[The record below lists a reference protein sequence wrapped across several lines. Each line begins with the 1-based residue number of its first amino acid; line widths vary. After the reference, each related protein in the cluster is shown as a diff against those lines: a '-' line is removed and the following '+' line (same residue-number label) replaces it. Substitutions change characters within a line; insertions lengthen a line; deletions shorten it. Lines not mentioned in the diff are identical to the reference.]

1 MRSRSIVRP
10 AVPLLVVVTLAVAC
24 TGSTDRTAPASDA
37 AIPAS
42 PATAAAA
49 PSGAVL
55 PPAEAACAL
64 PPDELLR
71 VWRGSRLGSSGD
83 LQIVPAEPNYMGA
96 GFSHAGPWDY
106 VQEVPLFLYGPGYVR
121 AAGPLARPATLADIA
136 PTQAALL
143 GFGFRAADGS
153 ALGEALLPVA
163 ERSRPPKLI
172 VTLVWDG
179 GGRNVLDT
187 WPDAWPT
194 LEGLIPHGAWFEHAT
209 IGSSPSNTPPTH
221 ATIGTG
227 AFPYRH
233 GVIDTYQMV
242 DGEIQKP
249 LDTGPDVIRL
259 PTLADRYDVAMGNE
273 PVVGVVATLGAH
285 ASMLG
290 HGASWPGGDR
300 DIAVM
305 RELEDAET
313 GGAEGLR
320 WKLTTAMRPW
330 FTMPPYVNDVRG
342 IEDDVRAL
350 DRADGMLDGKWG
362 EHPFS
367 QLQDGFQ
374 SPARVPY
381 QTRILRAIVENEGF
395 GADNVPDL
403 LFVNIKAADS
413 IGHLY
418 SVNGE
423 EMGETVQALDA
434 SLGDIIAMFDELV
447 GRDEWVL
454 ILTADHGHQ
463 YDPSVSGAFQIG
475 IPALTAYLE
484 DRFGGTPDARIVTRA
499 RPTQL
504 WIDEDTL
511 AEKDLTLDDV
521 ATAVME
527 ATQAETAD
535 EGVVATDPDARV
547 FSAAFATASMG
558 SLPCLPEAARSGDA
572 AG

>member
-1 MRSRSIVRP
+1 MRSRPLVR
-10 AVPLLVVVTLAVAC
+10 ATASLLTVVTLAASC
-24 TGSTDRTAPASDA
+24 TGSGDRSAPPSDLPAASR
-37 AIPAS
+37 P
-42 PATAAAA
+42 PTAA
-49 PSGAVL
+49 PSGSVL
-55 PPAEAACAL
+55 GPADAACAL
-64 PPDELLR
+64 PTEQLLR
-71 VWRGSRLGSSGD
+71 VWRGSRLGASGN

-106 VQEVPLFLYGPGYVR
+106 VQEVPLFVYGPGHVR
-121 AAGPLARPATLADIA
+121 ATGRITRPATLADIA

-143 GFGFRAADGS
+143 GFGFRAPDGS
-153 ALGEALLPVA
+153 ALDEALLPPGARA
-163 ERSRPPKLI
+163 EPPKLV

-179 GGRNVLDT
+179 AGRNVLET

-194 LEGLIPHGAWFEHAT
+194 LEGLIPQGAWFEHAT

-233 GVIDTYQMV
+233 GVIDTYQLV

-305 RELEDAET
+305 RELEDAGT
-313 GGAEGLR
+313 GGAEGLS

-330 FTMPPYVNDVRG
+330 FTMPSYVNDVRG
-342 IEDDVRAL
+342 IEGDVREL
-350 DRADGMLDGKWG
+350 DRADGMLDGRWG

-381 QTRILRAIVENEGF
+381 QTRILREIVENEGF
-395 GADNVPDL
+395 GADDVPDL

-418 SVNGE
+418 SVNGA

-434 SLGDIIAMFDELV
+434 SLGEIVAMFDELV

-463 YDPSVSGAFQIG
+463 YDPAVSGAFQIG
-475 IPALTAYLE
+475 ISALAAYLE
-484 DRFGGTPDARIVTRA
+484 QRFDGASDAPIVTRA

-511 AEKDLTLDDV
+511 ATKGLTLGDV

-527 ATQAETAD
+527 ATQAQTAD
-535 EGVVATDPDARV
+535 EGVVPTEPDARV
-547 FSAAFATASMG
+547 FSAAFPTAAMA
-558 SLPCLPEAARSGDA
+558 SLPCLRGDGSSGDP